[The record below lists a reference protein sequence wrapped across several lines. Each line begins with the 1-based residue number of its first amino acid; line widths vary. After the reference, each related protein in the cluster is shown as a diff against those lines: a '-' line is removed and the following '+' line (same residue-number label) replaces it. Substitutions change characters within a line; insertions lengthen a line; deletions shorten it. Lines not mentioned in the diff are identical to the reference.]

1 MMDNEKILKLFK
13 QFAGDPLDIKGLV
26 VTPVKVEKWPNTM
39 KLGPRSGQGVNM
51 YFRVK
56 NPNDISYFSPI
67 VENYI
72 LDETDNFG
80 EFVNQK
86 IGVYFVPSFKE
97 GIYLSEELKSKIQKV
112 FDSVK
117 VIEFTTGTPFI
128 GYERYKLFIESVGVS
143 TAYWDNDSF
152 YIMNNV
158 RAVRAE
164 KNGDWWDPKVVV
176 SEYLNVFLP
185 DKESYWEAENLYK
198 QIDYI
203 LDDYPLFVDLFSNTS
218 GYYDTK
224 FIQ

>member
-1 MMDNEKILKLFK
+1 MDNEKILNLFK

-26 VTPVKVEKWPNTM
+26 VTPVKVEKW
-39 KLGPRSGQGVNM
+39 PRSGQGVNM

-72 LDETDNFG
+72 LDETNDFG

-97 GIYLSEELKSKIQKV
+97 GIYLNEELKSKIQKV
-112 FDSVK
+112 FNSVK

-128 GYERYKLFIESVGVS
+128 GYERYKLFIESVGITTS
-143 TAYWDNDSF
+143 FWDNDSF

-158 RAVRAE
+158 KAVRAE

-176 SEYLNVFLP
+176 SEYIDGFLI
-185 DKESYWEAENLYK
+185 DKENYWESENLYHP
-198 QIDYI
+198 IDNI
-203 LDDYPLFVDLFSNTS
+203 LNDYPLFINPSNQIA

>member
-1 MMDNEKILKLFK
+1 MDNKKILNLFK
-13 QFAGDPLDIKGLV
+13 QFAGDPLNIKGLV
-26 VTPVKVEKWPNTM
+26 VTPIKVEPSLRRDNIT
-39 KLGPRSGQGVNM
+39 NM

-56 NPNDISYFSPI
+56 NPNDVSYFSPI

-72 LDETDNFG
+72 YDETEDFQQ
-80 EFVNQK
+80 FVNER
-86 IGVYFVPSFKE
+86 IDVYFIPSFKT

-117 VIEFTTGTPFI
+117 IIEFTTGTPFI

-143 TAYWDNDSF
+143 TAYWDEETF
-152 YIMNNV
+152 YIINNV
-158 RAVRAE
+158 KAVRAE

>member
-1 MMDNEKILKLFK
+1 MV
-13 QFAGDPLDIKGLV
+13 ATPIKV
-26 VTPVKVEKWPNTM
+26 DQSAFVKDKSNI
-39 KLGPRSGQGVNM
+39 
-51 YFRVK
+51 YFRIK
-56 NPNDISYFSPI
+56 NPNDVSYFSPI

-72 LDETDNFG
+72 LDETDEFG
-80 EFVNQK
+80 EFFNKNIEVL
-86 IGVYFVPSFKE
+86 FVPSFKL
-97 GIYLSEELKSKIQKV
+97 GVYLNDELKSRIQKV

-143 TAYWDNDSF
+143 TAYWDEETF
-152 YIMNNV
+152 YIINNV
-158 RAVRAE
+158 KAVRAE

>member
-1 MMDNEKILKLFK
+1 MMDNEKILNLFK

-26 VTPVKVEKWPNTM
+26 VTPVKVEKW
-39 KLGPRSGQGVNM
+39 PRSGQGVNM

-72 LDETDNFG
+72 LDETNDFG

-97 GIYLSEELKSKIQKV
+97 GIYLNEELKSKIQKV
-112 FDSVK
+112 FNSVK

-128 GYERYKLFIESVGVS
+128 GYERYKLFIESVGITTS
-143 TAYWDNDSF
+143 FWDNDSF

-158 RAVRAE
+158 KAVRAE

-176 SEYLNVFLP
+176 SEYIDGFLI
-185 DKESYWEAENLYK
+185 DKENYWESENLYHP
-198 QIDYI
+198 IDNI
-203 LDDYPLFVDLFSNTS
+203 LNDYPLFINPSNQIA

>member
-1 MMDNEKILKLFK
+1 MDNEKILKLFK
-13 QFAGDPLDIKGLV
+13 QFAGDPLDIKGLI
-26 VTPVKVEKWPNTM
+26 VTPVKVEPSFKRKDRT
-39 KLGPRSGQGVNM
+39 NM
-51 YFRVK
+51 YFRVQS
-56 NPNDISYFSPI
+56 PNDISYFSPI
-67 VENYI
+67 VQNYI
-72 LDETDNFG
+72 YDETEEFG
-80 EFVNQK
+80 DFINEK
-86 IGVYFVPSFKE
+86 IDVFFVPSFKL
-97 GIYLSEELKSKIQKV
+97 GVYLNDELKSKIQKV

-143 TAYWDNDSF
+143 TAYWDEETF
-152 YIMNNV
+152 YIINNV

-176 SEYLNVFLP
+176 SEYVDGFLI
-185 DKESYWEAENLYK
+185 DKESYWESENLYK

-203 LDDYPLFVDLFSNTS
+203 LDDYPLFVDLSHIS

>member
-1 MMDNEKILKLFK
+1 MDNKKILNLFK
-13 QFAGDPLDIKGLV
+13 QFAGDPLNIKGLV
-26 VTPVKVEKWPNTM
+26 VTPIKVEPSLRRDNMT
-39 KLGPRSGQGVNM
+39 NM
-51 YFRVK
+51 YFSVK
-56 NPNDISYFSPI
+56 NPNDVSYFSPI

-72 LDETDNFG
+72 YDETADF
-80 EFVNQK
+80 EQFVNEK
-86 IGVYFVPSFKE
+86 IDVYFVPSFKT
-97 GIYLSEELKSKIQKV
+97 GIYLNEELKSKIQKV

-143 TAYWDNDSF
+143 TAYWDEETF
-152 YIMNNV
+152 YIINNV

>member
-26 VTPVKVEKWPNTM
+26 VTPVKVEPSFKRKDRT
-39 KLGPRSGQGVNM
+39 NM
-51 YFRVK
+51 YFRVQS
-56 NPNDISYFSPI
+56 PNDISYFSPI
-67 VENYI
+67 VQNYI
-72 LDETDNFG
+72 YDETEEFG
-80 EFVNQK
+80 DFINEK
-86 IGVYFVPSFKE
+86 IDVFFVPSFKL
-97 GIYLSEELKSKIQKV
+97 GVYLNDELKLKIQKV

-128 GYERYKLFIESVGVS
+128 GYERYKLFIKSVGVS
-143 TAYWDNDSF
+143 TAFWDDESF

-158 RAVRAE
+158 KAVRAE

-176 SEYLNVFLP
+176 SEYIDGFLI
-185 DKESYWEAENLYK
+185 DKENYWETENLYP
-198 QIDYI
+198 QIDNI
-203 LDDYPLFVDLFSNTS
+203 LNDYPLFTDPYGNTA

>member
-1 MMDNEKILKLFK
+1 MMENEKILKLFK

-26 VTPVKVEKWPNTM
+26 ATPIKVDQSAFVKDKSNI
-39 KLGPRSGQGVNM
+39 
-51 YFRVK
+51 YFRIK
-56 NPNDISYFSPI
+56 NPNDVSYFSPI

-72 LDETDNFG
+72 LDETDEFG
-80 EFVNQK
+80 EFFNKNIEVL
-86 IGVYFVPSFKE
+86 FVPSFKL
-97 GIYLSEELKSKIQKV
+97 GVYLNDELKSRIQKV

-143 TAYWDNDSF
+143 TAYWDEETF
-152 YIMNNV
+152 YIINNV
-158 RAVRAE
+158 KAVRAE